1 MRLGINLTNA
11 MNNATTGKETTKQ
24 PIGGGKK
31 FTEPE
36 IQHATQ
42 KASSKAKEDT
52 AAMRD
57 LIGKKDPTGR
67 DYTPET
73 AKKKL
78 EYDANQ
84 KAKNTPR

>member
-1 MRLGINLTNA
+1 MRLGKNLTNA

-42 KASSKAKEDT
+42 KAASQAKEES
-52 AAMRD
+52 AAISS
-57 LIGKKDPTGR
+57 LLGKKDPTGR

-78 EYDANQ
+78 EYDKNQ